1 MTSTSIA
8 SKDLAATANEP
19 AAQAGKP
26 PLLVDL
32 DRSLI
37 RTDILLETA
46 LAYLGRNPFGI
57 FNLLAWMLRG
67 RAYLCWQR

>member
-1 MTSTSIA
+1 M
-8 SKDLAATANEP
+8 P
-19 AAQAGKP
+19 AAHAGKP

-46 LAYLGRNPFGI
+46 LAYLMYAIDDENYRSK
-57 FNLLAWMLRG
+57 LLNVTIAAAVLTGAALWRTR
-67 RAYLCWQR
+67 RAQPVA